1 MKQDFVLT
9 NIDFKGLLKQIPG
22 YDLISGLLG
31 GPSKEDIQED
41 ISELKKNSAFL
52 EGKKGSATSIKENN
66 KKIAALQAQ
75 LAKMATGGTILPGG
89 AAIVGEGSMRGELV
103 VNAASTAKVIP
114 ASLTADLMSGMG
126 GGQNFAPTTI
136 VNSAPTSSST
146 IMASSSLNPI
156 SQKYFR
162 SD

>member
-1 MKQDFVLT
+1 MLCIGFIELDEMKKLQETEKNRIVKNNRKT
-9 NIDFKGLLKQIPG
+9 QI
-22 YDLISGLLG
+22 
-31 GPSKEDIQED
+31 KTMEA
-41 ISELKKNSAFL
+41 K
-52 EGKKGSATSIKENN
+52 
-66 KKIAALQAQ
+66 

-103 VNAASTAKVIP
+103 VNAASAAKVIP
-114 ASLTADLMSGMG
+114 AKQTADMMSGMG

-146 IMASSSLNPI
+146 IMASNSLNPI

-162 SD
+162 N